1 MKQLDLFEEMKSV
14 KYIHGGVKTKGRRK
28 SKRPLSTRHAIH
40 LVLKSKKA
48 KGQHSFFKHKDDIL
62 KILKKYSAK
71 YGVQIKEAVNMGN
84 HIHFKIKITE
94 RKAFAN
100 FLRTTTA
107 LIARKVTG
115 ATKAN
120 SFGRFWD
127 GIPFTRVLKTSYEE
141 FQLRGYFKAN
151 RIERATDYRAREK
164 YLEQF
169 NAWVYSLRR
178 RRRGDSLMA
187 RL

>member
-1 MKQLDLFEEMKSV
+1 MKQLNLFEEMKSA

-28 SKRPLSTRHAIH
+28 SKRPLSTKHVIH

-48 KGQHSFFKHKDDIL
+48 KGARSFFKHNTDVL
-62 KILKKYSAK
+62 KILKKYAAQ
-71 YGVQIKEAVNMGN
+71 YGVQIKDAVNMGN
-84 HIHFKIKITE
+84 HIHLKIKIAE

-141 FQLRGYFKAN
+141 LQLRGYFNAN
-151 RIERATDYRAREK
+151 RVERAHDYRARK
-164 YLEQF
+164 NYLDEF
-169 NAWVYSLRR
+169 NDWIYRMRR
-178 RRRGDSLMA
+178 RRVAEL
-187 RL
+187 